1 MFPLSNQAQRPMQLR
16 QIGTTDI
23 LITPVALGCWPI
35 AGMTSPDVTH
45 EQSLLTLHAAVDAG
59 INFLDTAYAY
69 GTRGESECLIAEAL
83 GDQREQ
89 LVIASKGGISLETG
103 GARNIDGRP
112 GTLRAHCEASLKR
125 LQTDYLDLLYLHA
138 PDPEVPVSES
148 AGALR
153 ALMEEGKTRS
163 VGVSNFTLQQLIEFQ
178 QECPISAFQPPYNM
192 LQREIELDTLPWC
205 QQNSVSVMIY
215 WPLMKGLLAGKIGRD
230 HVFTPGDSRLKYPMF
245 QGEEWEKNQDLVDGL
260 RQLGEQAGQSV
271 AQLAVNWTLSQP
283 GITSALCGAKR
294 PEQIRETAGAM
305 SQVMESETLA
315 AIDQLLAARGQP
327 VTRAAV

>member
-1 MFPLSNQAQRPMQLR
+1 MQLR
-16 QIGTTDI
+16 QLGTTGI
-23 LITPVALGCWPI
+23 MVTPVALGCWPI

-69 GTRGESECLIAEAL
+69 GLDGESERLIAEAL
-83 GDQREQ
+83 GDRREQ
-89 LVIASKGGISLETG
+89 LVIASKGGISLRADG
-103 GARNIDGRP
+103 SRDLDGRP
-112 GTLRAHCEASLKR
+112 TTLRAHCEKSLER
-125 LQTDYLDLLYLHA
+125 LQTDHLDLLYLHA
-138 PDPEVPVSES
+138 PDPQVPVSES

-153 ALMEEGKTRS
+153 DLMEEGKTRS
-163 VGVSNFTLQQLIEFQ
+163 VGVSNFTLPQLVDFQ
-178 QECPISAFQPPYNM
+178 RECPISAFQPPYNM
-192 LQREIELDTLPWC
+192 LQREIEEDTLPWC
-205 QQNSVSVMIY
+205 QQNSISVMVY
-215 WPLMKGLLAGKIGRD
+215 WPLMKGLLAGKLARD

-260 RQLGEQAGQSV
+260 RLLGEQVGHSV

-305 SQVMESETLA
+305 GRPLDSTTLSV
-315 AIDQLLAARGQP
+315 IDQLLVKRGIP
-327 VTRAAV
+327 ITRAAV